1 MQIKRSLLVTVALLT
16 VGIPPHCKAQQTLKG
31 ALEGK
36 FLIGAAINDDQV
48 TGKDS
53 LSDKILVQQFNS
65 ITAENCMKS
74 EVVQPEE
81 GKFDFTQ
88 ADRFVA
94 FGEKHKMF
102 IHGHVLIW
110 HSQAPKWFFVD
121 KNGKD
126 VSRKVLIERMKK
138 HISTVM
144 KRYKGKIRSWDVV
157 NEAIMDDGS
166 FRPSKFYQILGEDYI
181 RLAFQIARKVDP
193 TAQLIYNDYSMALP
207 GRREGVVK
215 MIRNLQKQGIKV
227 DGIGMQG
234 HFSMDFPTLSEFEK
248 SMESFASLGVKL
260 TISELDMTLLPSPY
274 HGADVAQKI
283 AFEKGMNPYS
293 NGLPDSVST
302 AWNNRLGE
310 FFRLFLKHSDKISRV
325 TLWGVTDNQTWR
337 NDWPIPGRKDYPLLF
352 DRTFKPKPVVN
363 TIIEEA
369 SRQ

>member
-1 MQIKRSLLVTVALLT
+1 MQIKRSLVAAVALLT
-16 VGIPPHCKAQQTLKG
+16 IIFTPGKCIAQQTVKDALK
-31 ALEGK
+31 GK

-53 LSDKILVQQFNS
+53 LSDKILIQHFNS

-88 ADRFVA
+88 ADRFIA
-94 FGEKHKMF
+94 FGEKLNMS

-138 HISTVM
+138 YITTVM
-144 KRYKGKIRSWDVV
+144 KRYKGRIKSWDVV

-166 FRPSKFYQILGEDYI
+166 FRPSKFYQIIGEDYI
-181 RLAFQIARKVDP
+181 RLAFQFARKADP
-193 TAQLIYNDYSMALP
+193 KALLIYNDYSMALP
-207 GRREGVVK
+207 GKREGVVK
-215 MIRNLQKQGIKV
+215 MIRNLQKQGVKV

-234 HFSMDFPTLSEFEK
+234 HFSMDFPTVADEEK
-248 SMESFASLGVKL
+248 SIEAFAALGVKIS
-260 TISELDMTLLPSPY
+260 ISELDMTVLPSPY
-274 HGADVAQKI
+274 QGADVAQKV
-283 AFEKGMNPYS
+283 AFEKGMNPYA

-302 AWNNRLGE
+302 TWNNRMGE
-310 FFRLFLKHSDKISRV
+310 FFRLFLKHSDQISRV
-325 TLWGVTDNQTWR
+325 TLWGVTDHQTWR
-337 NDWPIPGRKDYPLLF
+337 NDWPIRGRKDYPLLF
-352 DRTFKPKPVVN
+352 DRNYQPKAVVQ

-369 SRQ
+369 SR